1 MIWSPKVAA
10 VEIGNRAVRVVL
22 VRTGPVRPRVLAL
35 VRTEIM
41 QRDNESRSAA
51 TVRALKD
58 ALEEMKSSA
67 DVCVSHL
74 PGRNALV
81 RVISV
86 PFTGRRQIETT
97 VKFELE
103 PYVPLPIDELVVD
116 FSPISVSDGKTEVLA
131 VAVKKKTLRDHLETL
146 AEAGIDPEIV
156 DLDFAPLTSLW
167 QRENRVRENKI
178 AILVHAT
185 AERSQLVVVEGRK
198 MIYLRGMDFSAQELQ
213 EDERQPAEQ
222 ILTTLRAFA
231 ATSRRREVD
240 RLVVTGASLSAE
252 QCTALERRLGLSV
265 SVCELGVNLIPPD
278 ESADG
283 AVSAWAALI
292 GNALNYRRGAYAGF
306 NFRKG
311 EFGCHG
317 VIAGIRKHAAFSG
330 ALLAVLMLAG
340 VGHLRSRVR
349 IREAEKDALESR
361 MVELYE
367 SAFDRKPRTRDKVLA
382 EMQSKE
388 GPLKKRQQEYEM
400 YRPYLAG
407 AASTLDVLNEII
419 TLVPDSRDLV
429 VKDLSINKG
438 KVGLSGEVAD
448 AADVEV
454 IRQQLDNSELLRDVR
469 IVQQAS
475 SRDTNKIDFT
485 ISATRL

>member
-35 VRTEIM
+35 VGTEIM

-198 MIYLRGMDFSAQELQ
+198 MIYL
-213 EDERQPAEQ
+213 
-222 ILTTLRAFA
+222 
-231 ATSRRREVD
+231 
-240 RLVVTGASLSAE
+240 
-252 QCTALERRLGLSV
+252 
-265 SVCELGVNLIPPD
+265 
-278 ESADG
+278 
-283 AVSAWAALI
+283 
-292 GNALNYRRGAYAGF
+292 
-306 NFRKG
+306 
-311 EFGCHG
+311 
-317 VIAGIRKHAAFSG
+317 
-330 ALLAVLMLAG
+330 
-340 VGHLRSRVR
+340 
-349 IREAEKDALESR
+349 
-361 MVELYE
+361 
-367 SAFDRKPRTRDKVLA
+367 
-382 EMQSKE
+382 
-388 GPLKKRQQEYEM
+388 
-400 YRPYLAG
+400 
-407 AASTLDVLNEII
+407 
-419 TLVPDSRDLV
+419 
-429 VKDLSINKG
+429 
-438 KVGLSGEVAD
+438 
-448 AADVEV
+448 
-454 IRQQLDNSELLRDVR
+454 
-469 IVQQAS
+469 
-475 SRDTNKIDFT
+475 
-485 ISATRL
+485 